1 MSFFVLKN
9 TVGKGIGVFA
19 TRKIEKGEHLF
30 HVDLRNLPTY
40 SLEELKHHPDGDH
53 ADYVGHGKYVI
64 NHSPASFLNHSCEPN
79 CCCKMKS
86 IAVKD
91 IYAARDIEPG
101 EELTIDYAATAVDQF
116 AGQGFWVLDCKCGSA
131 NCRGKV
137 SGDFF
142 ELPEEL
148 QRRYYP
154 NLPPSIKR
162 KYRARFRALFGRMRR

>member
-1 MSFFVLKN
+1 
-9 TVGKGIGVFA
+9 
-19 TRKIEKGEHLF
+19 
-30 HVDLRNLPTY
+30 
-40 SLEELKHHPDGDH
+40 
-53 ADYVGHGKYVI
+53 
-64 NHSPASFLNHSCEPN
+64 
-79 CCCKMKS
+79 MKS

-131 NCRGKV
+131 NCRGRV

-148 QRRYYP
+148 QKRYYP

-162 KYRARFRALFGRMRR
+162 KYRARFRALFEG

>member
-1 MSFFVLKN
+1 MAFCVLKETEN
-9 TVGKGIGVFA
+9 KGVGVFA
-19 TRKIEKGEHLF
+19 TRLIKQGEHLF
-30 HVDLRNLPTY
+30 HLDLRKLRAY
-40 SLEELKHHPDGDH
+40 SVPELEGHPEGDH
-53 ADYVGHGKYVI
+53 ADYVGRGKYVI
-64 NHSPASFLNHSCEPN
+64 DHSPASYMNHSCDPN
-79 CCCKMKS
+79 CYCKMKA
-86 IAVKD
+86 IGVKD

-116 AGQGFWVLDCKCGSA
+116 AGQGFWVLDCKCGSP

-137 SGDFF
+137 TGDFF

-162 KYRARFRALFGRMRR
+162 KYRALFRDLLKKEGQ